1 MRAGLFWKGL
11 SAWRFSLS
19 ATLFWVAC
27 VVVLAAGVHIA
38 TILLIPRFAIR
49 DAGHLLLE
57 RLKMT
62 QFQILPPELNASLI
76 DDPAIVA
83 AACPYNLKEGPL
95 RITTRPEPQEFLS
108 VAFYQ
113 NGGTAFFAVTDR
125 AAAKEN
131 INILL
136 VTPEQLQSIEAE
148 DDPDEPVQ
156 ELRLMA
162 PDASGFVLVRSLVQ
176 RAGERAE
183 AEKRV
188 LAVSCAVDTSEL
200 PEN

>member
-1 MRAGLFWKGL
+1 MRRGLLLKWL
-11 SAWRFSLS
+11 SGWTFSLS
-19 ATLFWVAC
+19 ATLFWAAC

-38 TILLIPRFAIR
+38 TILLIPHFAIR

-62 QFQILPPELNASLI
+62 QFQLLPAELSTRLI
-76 DDPAIVA
+76 DDPAIAA
-83 AACPYNLKEGPL
+83 AACPYNLNEGPL
-95 RITTRPEPQEFLS
+95 RIITRPEPQEFLS

-136 VTPEQLQSIEAE
+136 VTPKQLQSIEAE

-156 ELRLMA
+156 ELRLIA
-162 PDASGFVLVRSLVQ
+162 PDASGFVLVRALVQ

-188 LAVSCAVDTSEL
+188 LAVSCAVDTSEI